1 MSIELKG
8 LDEVLDGLDIFTNID
23 RVESGLKKACATV
36 ERTAKQKAQVGRGT
50 GELARSITSKVED
63 LIGEVYTPLEYAPYV
78 EFGTGIYAEEKG
90 RQDVPWTYKDDEGNW
105 HTTSGR
111 HPAPFMRPALYEN
124 KDKILEILKG
134 SMVNND

>member
-1 MSIELKG
+1 MSVELKG
-8 LDEVLDGLDIFTNID
+8 LDEVLEGLDIFTDID
-23 RVESGLKKACATV
+23 RVERGLKKACATV

-50 GELARSITSKVED
+50 GELARSITSRVTD

-78 EFGTGIYAEEKG
+78 EYGTGIYAEEQG

-111 HPAPFMRPALYEN
+111 NPAPYMRPALYEN